1 MFSKALFK
9 QSMKANWVKWLCV
22 TVATCVMLAIVI
34 IVLGSL
40 AINDIRDSLKGVFT
54 EASQEGFLKENTV
67 DSYDAYTLTVRFADE
82 LSDESYDGFISQYGN
97 TLSGLYRVNLAK
109 YASENGIEV
118 GNLTAE
124 DRDIVKNQTIEAL
137 LGFAGDNLEGMLGG
151 FGVTVDEVNQLLYVV
166 LLVYDDHPNFVL
178 LQKPNAGD
186 YNLEDPIEKG
196 KYDEALLAYNSNIAE
211 FKGYLKTAY
220 VEYAGMTAYELYIE
234 KGEEEA
240 VASEYAKQ
248 AEKLTNDAF
257 SSYAEKASA
266 DDFVYDE
273 EMFKDEA
280 KAYVINMIYEG
291 ARAKYLPNGE
301 ENATE
306 EELNTA
312 EQYGVVAKVL
322 ANTAL
327 STYELWLD
335 EYSNTEKYPDLTQA
349 EIKEKARSE
358 AVESI
363 TDQIPPDVGEALE
376 ELGNMDIYG
385 LIIGSIF
392 YRIAGLL
399 LPLVFVIMVANGLLA
414 GQVDSG
420 SMAYVL
426 STPTKRRTV
435 AVTQM
440 AYLML
445 SLFAMFLLVTITSV
459 ISIWVVGGNN
469 FAINFAEICFFNLG
483 AFLTAFA
490 FAGYCFMCS
499 AIFNRSKYSMSIGG
513 GLSIF
518 MLVCTI
524 LGLFGSNV
532 VPSAMRIDAMNVF
545 NYFSIISLFDT
556 VSILEGTIA
565 FAWKF
570 AILVGISIVTF
581 IIGVFRFE
589 KKDLPL

>member
-1 MFSKALFK
+1 MHFSKALFK

-40 AINDIRDSLKGVFT
+40 AINDIRDSLKDVFT
-54 EASQEGFLKENTV
+54 QADQQSYLKENTV
-67 DSYDAYTLTVRFADE
+67 DSYEAYTLSVDFASQLDDPMLSMFAGTAYNMAVSGYQEKIDAYTEANGQAPTGEALETIKEEAATEFITENESILAMLNMTDE
-82 LSDESYDGFISQYGN
+82 EISQFLYIIYMTHDN
-97 TLSGLYRVNLAK
+97 NPTLDTTNN
-109 YASENGIEV
+109 E
-118 GNLTAE
+118 
-124 DRDIVKNQTIEAL
+124 
-137 LGFAGDNLEGMLGG
+137 
-151 FGVTVDEVNQLLYVV
+151 TVITE
-166 LLVYDDHPNFVL
+166 
-178 LQKPNAGD
+178 
-186 YNLEDPIEKG
+186 
-196 KYDEALLAYNSNIAE
+196 
-211 FKGYLKTAY
+211 LKESF
-220 VEYAGMTAYELYIE
+220 VEYAGLTAYNLYISQ
-234 KGEEEA
+234 GETEEVANGYRLQA
-240 VASEYAKQ
+240 VELANTAI
-248 AEKLTNDAF
+248 N
-257 SSYAEKASA
+257 SYEQKSQEEG
-266 DDFVYDE
+266 FVYDE
-273 EMFKDEA
+273 EVFKEEA
-280 KAYVINMIYEG
+280 NEYVINMIYTQTYNQFITSET
-291 ARAKYLPNGE
+291 P
-301 ENATE
+301 TE
-306 EELNTA
+306 EEISNA
-312 EQYGVVAKVL
+312 EQYAVAAKVL
-322 ANTAL
+322 ANTAI
-327 STYELWLD
+327 STYELWID
-335 EYSNTEKYPDLTQA
+335 ELTGSEMTDA
-349 EIKEKARSE
+349 EIKAYAKEQAS
-358 AVESI
+358 ASI
-363 TDQIPPDVGEALE
+363 TDQIPEKVAEALE

-392 YRIAGLL
+392 YRIAGIL
-399 LPLVFVIMVANGLLA
+399 LPMVFVIMVANGLLA

-435 AVTQM
+435 ACTQM

-445 SLFAMFLLVTITSV
+445 SLLAMFILVTVTSV

-469 FAINFAEICFFNLG
+469 FAINFAEICLFNLG
-483 AFLTAFA
+483 AFLTMFA

-556 VSILEGTIA
+556 VSILNGTIS

-570 AILVGISIVTF
+570 AILAGIAIVTF

>member
-1 MFSKALFK
+1 
-9 QSMKANWVKWLCV
+9 MKANWVKWLCV

-40 AINDIRDSLKGVFT
+40 AINDIRDSLKDVF
-54 EASQEGFLKENTV
+54 EQADEEGYLNENSV
-67 DSYDAYTLTVRFADE
+67 DSYEAYTLSVDFANQLDDPMLSMSAGTAYNMAVSGYQEKIDAYTKANGQAPTGEALETIKEEAATEFITENESILAMLNMTDE
-82 LSDESYDGFISQYGN
+82 EISQFLYIIYMTHDN
-97 TLSGLYRVNLAK
+97 NPTLDTTNN
-109 YASENGIEV
+109 ETFITE
-118 GNLTAE
+118 
-124 DRDIVKNQTIEAL
+124 
-137 LGFAGDNLEGMLGG
+137 
-151 FGVTVDEVNQLLYVV
+151 
-166 LLVYDDHPNFVL
+166 
-178 LQKPNAGD
+178 
-186 YNLEDPIEKG
+186 
-196 KYDEALLAYNSNIAE
+196 
-211 FKGYLKTAY
+211 LKESF
-220 VEYAGMTAYELYIE
+220 VEYAGLTAYNLYISQ
-234 KGEEEA
+234 GETEEVANGYRLQA
-240 VASEYAKQ
+240 VELANTAI
-248 AEKLTNDAF
+248 N
-257 SSYAEKASA
+257 SYEQKSQEEG
-266 DDFVYDE
+266 FVYDE
-273 EMFKDEA
+273 EVFKEEA
-280 KAYVINMIYEG
+280 NEYVINMIYTQTYNQFITSET
-291 ARAKYLPNGE
+291 P
-301 ENATE
+301 TE
-306 EELNTA
+306 EEISNA
-312 EQYGVVAKVL
+312 EQYAVAAKVL
-322 ANTAL
+322 ANTAI
-327 STYELWLD
+327 STYELWID
-335 EYSNTEKYPDLTQA
+335 ELTGSEMTDA
-349 EIKEKARSE
+349 EIKAYAKEQAS
-358 AVESI
+358 ASI
-363 TDQIPPDVGEALE
+363 TDQIPKKVAEALE

-392 YRIAGLL
+392 YRIAGIL
-399 LPLVFVIMVANGLLA
+399 LPMVFVIMVANGLLA

-435 AVTQM
+435 ACTQM

-445 SLFAMFLLVTITSV
+445 SLLAMFILVTVTSV

-469 FAINFAEICFFNLG
+469 FAINFAEICLFNLG
-483 AFLTAFA
+483 AFLTMFA

-556 VSILEGTIA
+556 VSILNGTIS

-570 AILVGISIVTF
+570 AILAGIAIVTF

>member
-1 MFSKALFK
+1 MHFSKALFK

-40 AINDIRDSLKGVFT
+40 AINDIRDSLKDVF
-54 EASQEGFLKENTV
+54 EQADQEGYLNENSV
-67 DSYDAYTLTVRFADE
+67 DSYEAYTLSVDFASQLDDPMLSMFAGTAYNMAVSGYQEKINAYTDANGQAPTGEALETIKEEAATEFITENESILAMLNMTDE
-82 LSDESYDGFISQYGN
+82 EISQFLYIIYMTHDN
-97 TLSGLYRVNLAK
+97 NPTLDTTNN
-109 YASENGIEV
+109 E
-118 GNLTAE
+118 
-124 DRDIVKNQTIEAL
+124 
-137 LGFAGDNLEGMLGG
+137 
-151 FGVTVDEVNQLLYVV
+151 TVITE
-166 LLVYDDHPNFVL
+166 
-178 LQKPNAGD
+178 
-186 YNLEDPIEKG
+186 
-196 KYDEALLAYNSNIAE
+196 
-211 FKGYLKTAY
+211 LKESF
-220 VEYAGMTAYELYIE
+220 VEYAGLTAYNLYISQ
-234 KGEEEA
+234 GETEEVANGYRLQA
-240 VASEYAKQ
+240 VELANTAI
-248 AEKLTNDAF
+248 N
-257 SSYAEKASA
+257 SYEQKSQEEG
-266 DDFVYDE
+266 FVYDE
-273 EMFKDEA
+273 EVFKEEA
-280 KAYVINMIYEG
+280 NEYVINMIYTQTYNQFITSET
-291 ARAKYLPNGE
+291 P
-301 ENATE
+301 TE
-306 EELNTA
+306 EEISNA
-312 EQYGVVAKVL
+312 EQYAVAAKVL
-322 ANTAL
+322 ANTAI
-327 STYELWLD
+327 STYELWID
-335 EYSNTEKYPDLTQA
+335 ELTGSEMTDA
-349 EIKEKARSE
+349 EIKAYAKEQAS
-358 AVESI
+358 ASI
-363 TDQIPPDVGEALE
+363 TDQIPEKVAEALE

-392 YRIAGLL
+392 YRIAGIL
-399 LPLVFVIMVANGLLA
+399 LPMVFVIMVANGLLA

-435 AVTQM
+435 ACTQM

-445 SLFAMFLLVTITSV
+445 SLLAMFILVTVTSV

-469 FAINFAEICFFNLG
+469 FAINFAEICLFNLG
-483 AFLTAFA
+483 AFLTMFA

-556 VSILEGTIA
+556 VSILNGTIS

-570 AILVGISIVTF
+570 AILAGIAIVTF

>member
-1 MFSKALFK
+1 MYFSKALFK

-40 AINDIRDSLKGVFT
+40 AINDIRDSLKDVF
-54 EASQEGFLKENTV
+54 EQADQEGYLNENSV
-67 DSYDAYTLTVRFADE
+67 DSYEAYTLSVDFANQLDDPMLSMFAGTAYNMAVSGYQEKIDAYTEANGQAPTGEALETIKEEAATEFITENESILAMLSMTDE
-82 LSDESYDGFISQYGN
+82 EISQFLYIVYMTHDN
-97 TLSGLYRVNLAK
+97 NPTLDTTNN
-109 YASENGIEV
+109 E
-118 GNLTAE
+118 
-124 DRDIVKNQTIEAL
+124 
-137 LGFAGDNLEGMLGG
+137 
-151 FGVTVDEVNQLLYVV
+151 TVITE
-166 LLVYDDHPNFVL
+166 
-178 LQKPNAGD
+178 
-186 YNLEDPIEKG
+186 
-196 KYDEALLAYNSNIAE
+196 
-211 FKGYLKTAY
+211 LKESF
-220 VEYAGMTAYELYIE
+220 VEYAGLTAYNLYISQ
-234 KGEEEA
+234 GETEEVANGYRLQA
-240 VASEYAKQ
+240 VELANTAI
-248 AEKLTNDAF
+248 N
-257 SSYAEKASA
+257 SYEQKSQEEG
-266 DDFVYDE
+266 FVYDE
-273 EMFKDEA
+273 EVFKEEA
-280 KAYVINMIYEG
+280 NEYVINMIYTQTYNQFITSET
-291 ARAKYLPNGE
+291 P
-301 ENATE
+301 TE
-306 EELNTA
+306 EEISNA
-312 EQYGVVAKVL
+312 EQYAVAAKVL
-322 ANTAL
+322 ANTAI
-327 STYELWLD
+327 STYELWID
-335 EYSNTEKYPDLTQA
+335 ELTGSEMTDA
-349 EIKEKARSE
+349 EIKAYAKEQAS
-358 AVESI
+358 ASI
-363 TDQIPPDVGEALE
+363 TDQIPKEVAEALE

-392 YRIAGLL
+392 YRIAGIL
-399 LPLVFVIMVANGLLA
+399 LPMVFVIMVANGLLA

-435 AVTQM
+435 ACTQM

-445 SLFAMFLLVTITSV
+445 SLLAMFLLVTVTSV

-469 FAINFAEICFFNLG
+469 FAINFAEICLFNLG
-483 AFLTAFA
+483 AFLTMFA

-513 GLSIF
+513 ELSIF

-556 VSILEGTIA
+556 VSILNGTIS

-570 AILVGISIVTF
+570 AILAGIAIVTF

>member
-1 MFSKALFK
+1 
-9 QSMKANWVKWLCV
+9 MKANWVKWVCV

-40 AINDIRDSLKGVFT
+40 AINDIRDSLKDVFT
-54 EASQEGFLKENTV
+54 QADQESYLKENSV
-67 DSYDAYTLTVRFADE
+67 DSYEAYNLSIKFADT
-82 LSDESYDGFISQYGN
+82 LESE
-97 TLSGLYRVNLAK
+97 GLEGYMGLAWGMITSSYQQK
-109 YASENGIEV
+109 INEYTTANGQAPT
-118 GNLTAE
+118 G
-124 DRDIVKNQTIEAL
+124 EAL
-137 LGFAGDNLEGMLGG
+137 VSIKEE
-151 FGVTVDEVNQLLYVV
+151 TVDE
-166 LLVYDDHPNFVL
+166 LVATIKSLGDYLPAEFQEMSDEELGQFIYIILMAYDDNPDLSATSPDFVETAKASIKDNF
-178 LQKPNAGD
+178 
-186 YNLEDPIEKG
+186 
-196 KYDEALLAYNSNIAE
+196 
-211 FKGYLKTAY
+211 
-220 VEYAGMTAYELYIE
+220 VEYAGITAYNLYISQ
-234 KGEEEA
+234 GEEASVAEGYAAQA
-240 VASEYAKQ
+240 VELANTAI
-248 AEKLTNDAF
+248 N
-257 SSYAEKASA
+257 SYEQKSQEEG
-266 DDFVYDE
+266 FVYDE
-273 EMFKDEA
+273 EVFKEEA
-280 KAYVINMIYEG
+280 NEYVINMIYTQTYNQFITSET
-291 ARAKYLPNGE
+291 P
-301 ENATE
+301 TE
-306 EELNTA
+306 EEISNA
-312 EQYGVVAKVL
+312 EQYAVAAKVL
-322 ANTAL
+322 ANTAI
-327 STYELWLD
+327 STYELWID
-335 EYSNTEKYPDLTQA
+335 ELTGSEMTDA
-349 EIKEKARSE
+349 EIKAYAKEQAS
-358 AVESI
+358 ASI
-363 TDQIPPDVGEALE
+363 TDQIPEKVAEALE

-392 YRIAGLL
+392 YRIAGIL
-399 LPLVFVIMVANGLLA
+399 LPMVFVIMVANGLLA

-435 AVTQM
+435 ACTQM

-445 SLFAMFLLVTITSV
+445 SLLAMFILVTVTSV

-469 FAINFAEICFFNLG
+469 FAINFAEICLFNLG
-483 AFLTAFA
+483 AFLTMFA

-556 VSILEGTIA
+556 VSILNGTIS

-570 AILVGISIVTF
+570 AILAGIAIVTF

>member
-1 MFSKALFK
+1 MHFSKALFK
-9 QSMKANWVKWLCV
+9 QSMKANWVKWVCV

-40 AINDIRDSLKGVFT
+40 AINDIRDSLKDVFT
-54 EASQEGFLKENTV
+54 EADQERYLKENSV
-67 DSYDAYTLTVRFADE
+67 DSYDAYNLSVTLAHELDGEQYDAFLELGWNFLTPMYKTNIALFTAENGRAPTEEELQDIKDKTIDSVLGMIGANLPENISSEEIEQLLQIVLFTYDNHSDFAFPNADDFE
-82 LSDESYDGFISQYGN
+82 GGAESEEYKTEYASKVSEFKDYLKESYI
-97 TLSGLYRVNLAK
+97 
-109 YASENGIEV
+109 
-118 GNLTAE
+118 
-124 DRDIVKNQTIEAL
+124 
-137 LGFAGDNLEGMLGG
+137 
-151 FGVTVDEVNQLLYVV
+151 
-166 LLVYDDHPNFVL
+166 
-178 LQKPNAGD
+178 
-186 YNLEDPIEKG
+186 
-196 KYDEALLAYNSNIAE
+196 
-211 FKGYLKTAY
+211 
-220 VEYAGMTAYELYIE
+220 EYAGVVAYNLYISQ
-234 KGEEEA
+234 GEEESVAEGYAMQA
-240 VASEYAKQ
+240 VELANTAI
-248 AEKLTNDAF
+248 T
-257 SSYAEKASA
+257 SYEQKSQEEGFVFDE
-266 DDFVYDE
+266 DDF
-273 EMFKDEA
+273 KAEA
-280 KAYVINMIYEG
+280 SSYVINMIYNE
-291 ARAKYLPNGE
+291 AKAMYLPNGE
-301 ENATE
+301 SSTE
-306 EELNTA
+306 EEKELA
-312 EQYGVVAKVL
+312 EQYAVAAKVI
-322 ANTAL
+322 ANTAI
-327 STYELWLD
+327 STYELWID
-335 EYSNTEKYPDLTQA
+335 EYSDVEKYPDMTQT
-349 EIKEKARSE
+349 EIKEKARDE

-363 TDQIPPDVGEALE
+363 TDQIPEKVAEALE

-392 YRIAGLL
+392 YRIAGIL
-399 LPLVFVIMVANGLLA
+399 LPMVFVIMVANGLLA

-435 AVTQM
+435 ACTQM
-440 AYLML
+440 AYLMI
-445 SLFAMFLLVTITSV
+445 SLLAMFLMVTITSV

-483 AFLTAFA
+483 AFLTMFA

-545 NYFSIISLFDT
+545 NFLSIISLFDT
-556 VSILEGTIA
+556 VSILNGTIA

-570 AILVGISIVTF
+570 AILAGIAIVTF

>member
-1 MFSKALFK
+1 MYFSKALFK

-40 AINDIRDSLKGVFT
+40 AINDIRDSLKDVF
-54 EASQEGFLKENTV
+54 EQADEEGYLNENSV
-67 DSYDAYTLTVRFADE
+67 DSYEAYTLSVDFANQLDDPMLSMSAGTAYNMAVSGYQEKIDAYTKANGQAPTGEALETIKEEAATEFITENESILAMLNMTDE
-82 LSDESYDGFISQYGN
+82 EISQFLYIIYMTHDN
-97 TLSGLYRVNLAK
+97 NPTLDTTNN
-109 YASENGIEV
+109 ETFITE
-118 GNLTAE
+118 
-124 DRDIVKNQTIEAL
+124 
-137 LGFAGDNLEGMLGG
+137 
-151 FGVTVDEVNQLLYVV
+151 
-166 LLVYDDHPNFVL
+166 
-178 LQKPNAGD
+178 
-186 YNLEDPIEKG
+186 
-196 KYDEALLAYNSNIAE
+196 
-211 FKGYLKTAY
+211 LKESF
-220 VEYAGMTAYELYIE
+220 VEYAGLTAYNLYISQ
-234 KGEEEA
+234 GETEEVANGYRVQA
-240 VASEYAKQ
+240 VELANTAI
-248 AEKLTNDAF
+248 N
-257 SSYAEKASA
+257 SYEQKSQEEG
-266 DDFVYDE
+266 FVYDE
-273 EMFKDEA
+273 EVFKEEA
-280 KAYVINMIYEG
+280 NEYVINMIYTQTYNQFITSET
-291 ARAKYLPNGE
+291 P
-301 ENATE
+301 TE
-306 EELNTA
+306 EEISNA
-312 EQYGVVAKVL
+312 EQYAVAAKVL
-322 ANTAL
+322 ANTAI
-327 STYELWLD
+327 STYELWID
-335 EYSNTEKYPDLTQA
+335 ELTGSEMTDA
-349 EIKEKARSE
+349 EIKAYAKEQAS
-358 AVESI
+358 ASI
-363 TDQIPPDVGEALE
+363 TDQIPKKVAEALE

-392 YRIAGLL
+392 YRIAGIL
-399 LPLVFVIMVANGLLA
+399 LPMVFVIMVANGLLA

-435 AVTQM
+435 ACTQM

-445 SLFAMFLLVTITSV
+445 SLLAMFILVTVTSV

-469 FAINFAEICFFNLG
+469 FAINFAEICLFNLG
-483 AFLTAFA
+483 AFLTMFA

-556 VSILEGTIA
+556 VSILNGTIS

-570 AILVGISIVTF
+570 AILAGIAIVTF

>member
-1 MFSKALFK
+1 
-9 QSMKANWVKWLCV
+9 MKANWVKWLCV

-40 AINDIRDSLKGVFT
+40 AINDIRDSLKDVF
-54 EASQEGFLKENTV
+54 EQADQEGYLNENSV
-67 DSYDAYTLTVRFADE
+67 DSYEAYTLSVDFANQLDDPMLSMFAGTAYNMAVSGYQEKIDAYTEANGQAPTGEALETIKEEAATEFITENESILAMLNMTDE
-82 LSDESYDGFISQYGN
+82 EISQFLYIVYMTHDN
-97 TLSGLYRVNLAK
+97 NPTLDTTNN
-109 YASENGIEV
+109 E
-118 GNLTAE
+118 
-124 DRDIVKNQTIEAL
+124 
-137 LGFAGDNLEGMLGG
+137 
-151 FGVTVDEVNQLLYVV
+151 TVITE
-166 LLVYDDHPNFVL
+166 
-178 LQKPNAGD
+178 
-186 YNLEDPIEKG
+186 
-196 KYDEALLAYNSNIAE
+196 
-211 FKGYLKTAY
+211 LKESF
-220 VEYAGMTAYELYIE
+220 VEYAGLTAYNLYISQ
-234 KGEEEA
+234 GETEEVANGYRLQA
-240 VASEYAKQ
+240 VELANTAI
-248 AEKLTNDAF
+248 N
-257 SSYAEKASA
+257 SYEQKSQEEG
-266 DDFVYDE
+266 FVYDE
-273 EMFKDEA
+273 EVFKEEA
-280 KAYVINMIYEG
+280 NEYVINMIYTQTYNQFITSET
-291 ARAKYLPNGE
+291 P
-301 ENATE
+301 TE
-306 EELNTA
+306 EEISNA
-312 EQYGVVAKVL
+312 EQYAVAAKVL
-322 ANTAL
+322 ANTAI
-327 STYELWLD
+327 STYELWID
-335 EYSNTEKYPDLTQA
+335 ELTGSEMTDA
-349 EIKEKARSE
+349 EIKAYAKEQAS
-358 AVESI
+358 ASI
-363 TDQIPPDVGEALE
+363 TDQIPEKVAEALE

-392 YRIAGLL
+392 YRIAGIL
-399 LPLVFVIMVANGLLA
+399 LPMVFVIMVANGLLA

-435 AVTQM
+435 ACTQM

-445 SLFAMFLLVTITSV
+445 SLLAMFLLVTVTSV

-469 FAINFAEICFFNLG
+469 FAINFAEICLFNLG
-483 AFLTAFA
+483 AFLTMFA

-556 VSILEGTIA
+556 VSILNGTIS

-570 AILVGISIVTF
+570 AILAGIAIVTF

>member
-1 MFSKALFK
+1 MYFSKALFK
-9 QSMKANWVKWLCV
+9 QSMKANWVKWVCV

-40 AINDIRDSLKGVFT
+40 AINDIRDSLKEVFT
-54 EASQEGFLKENTV
+54 QADQEGYLKENSV
-67 DSYDAYTLTVRFADE
+67 DSYEAYTLSVDFASQLDDPMLSMFAGTAYNMAISGYQEKIVAYTEANGQAPTGEALETIKEEAATEFITENESILAMLNMTDE
-82 LSDESYDGFISQYGN
+82 EISQFLYIVYMTHDN
-97 TLSGLYRVNLAK
+97 NPTLDSTNNETV
-109 YASENGIEV
+109 I
-118 GNLTAE
+118 TA
-124 DRDIVKNQTIEAL
+124 
-137 LGFAGDNLEGMLGG
+137 
-151 FGVTVDEVNQLLYVV
+151 
-166 LLVYDDHPNFVL
+166 
-178 LQKPNAGD
+178 
-186 YNLEDPIEKG
+186 
-196 KYDEALLAYNSNIAE
+196 
-211 FKGYLKTAY
+211 LKESF
-220 VEYAGMTAYELYIE
+220 VEYAGLTAYNLYISQ
-234 KGEEEA
+234 GETEEVANRYRLQA
-240 VASEYAKQ
+240 VELANTAI
-248 AEKLTNDAF
+248 N
-257 SSYAEKASA
+257 SYEQKSQEEG
-266 DDFVYDE
+266 FVYDE
-273 EMFKDEA
+273 EVFKEEA
-280 KAYVINMIYEG
+280 NKYVINMIYTQTYNQFITSET
-291 ARAKYLPNGE
+291 P
-301 ENATE
+301 TE
-306 EELNTA
+306 EEISNA
-312 EQYGVVAKVL
+312 EQYAVAAKVL
-322 ANTAL
+322 ANTAI
-327 STYELWLD
+327 STYELWID
-335 EYSNTEKYPDLTQA
+335 ELTGSEMTDA
-349 EIKEKARSE
+349 EIKAYAKEQAS
-358 AVESI
+358 ASI
-363 TDQIPPDVGEALE
+363 TDQIPEKVAEALE

-399 LPLVFVIMVANGLLA
+399 LPMVFVIMVANGLLA

-435 AVTQM
+435 ACTQM

-445 SLFAMFLLVTITSV
+445 SLLAMFLMVTVTSV

-483 AFLTAFA
+483 AFLTMFA

-556 VSILEGTIA
+556 VSILNGTID

-570 AILVGISIVTF
+570 AILAGIAIVTF

>member
-1 MFSKALFK
+1 MYFSKALFK
-9 QSMKANWVKWLCV
+9 QSMKANWVKWVCV

-40 AINDIRDSLKGVFT
+40 AINDIRDSLKEVFT
-54 EASQEGFLKENTV
+54 QADQEGYLKENSV
-67 DSYDAYTLTVRFADE
+67 DSYEAYTLSVDFASQLDDPMLSMFAGTAYNMAISGYQEKIVAYTEANGQAPTGEALETIKEEAATEFITENESILAMLNMTDE
-82 LSDESYDGFISQYGN
+82 EISQFLYIVYMTHDN
-97 TLSGLYRVNLAK
+97 NPTLDSTNNETV
-109 YASENGIEV
+109 I
-118 GNLTAE
+118 TA
-124 DRDIVKNQTIEAL
+124 
-137 LGFAGDNLEGMLGG
+137 
-151 FGVTVDEVNQLLYVV
+151 
-166 LLVYDDHPNFVL
+166 
-178 LQKPNAGD
+178 
-186 YNLEDPIEKG
+186 
-196 KYDEALLAYNSNIAE
+196 
-211 FKGYLKTAY
+211 LKESF
-220 VEYAGMTAYELYIE
+220 VEYAGLTAYNLYISQ
-234 KGEEEA
+234 GETEEVANRYRLQA
-240 VASEYAKQ
+240 VELANTAI
-248 AEKLTNDAF
+248 N
-257 SSYAEKASA
+257 SYEQKSQEEG
-266 DDFVYDE
+266 FVYDE
-273 EMFKDEA
+273 EVFKEEA
-280 KAYVINMIYEG
+280 NEYVINMIYTQTYNQFITSET
-291 ARAKYLPNGE
+291 P
-301 ENATE
+301 TE
-306 EELNTA
+306 EEISNA
-312 EQYGVVAKVL
+312 EQYAVAAKVL
-322 ANTAL
+322 ANTAI
-327 STYELWLD
+327 STYELWID
-335 EYSNTEKYPDLTQA
+335 ELTGSEMTDA
-349 EIKEKARSE
+349 EIKAYAKEQAS
-358 AVESI
+358 ASI
-363 TDQIPPDVGEALE
+363 TDQIPEKVAEALE

-399 LPLVFVIMVANGLLA
+399 LPMVFVIMVANGLLA

-435 AVTQM
+435 ACTQM

-445 SLFAMFLLVTITSV
+445 SLLAMFLMVTVTSV

-483 AFLTAFA
+483 AFLTMFA

-556 VSILEGTIA
+556 VSILNGTID

-570 AILVGISIVTF
+570 AILAGIAIVTF

>member
-1 MFSKALFK
+1 MHFSKALFK

-22 TVATCVMLAIVI
+22 TVATCVMLAIVT

-40 AINDIRDSLKGVFT
+40 AINDIRDSLKDVFT
-54 EASQEGFLKENTV
+54 QADQQSYLKENTV
-67 DSYDAYTLTVRFADE
+67 DSYEAYTLSVDFASQLDDPMLSMFAGTAYNMAVSGYQEKIDAYTEANGQEPTGEALETIKEEAATEFITENESILAMLSMTDE
-82 LSDESYDGFISQYGN
+82 EISQFLYIIYMTHDN
-97 TLSGLYRVNLAK
+97 NPTLDTTNN
-109 YASENGIEV
+109 E
-118 GNLTAE
+118 
-124 DRDIVKNQTIEAL
+124 
-137 LGFAGDNLEGMLGG
+137 
-151 FGVTVDEVNQLLYVV
+151 TVITE
-166 LLVYDDHPNFVL
+166 
-178 LQKPNAGD
+178 
-186 YNLEDPIEKG
+186 
-196 KYDEALLAYNSNIAE
+196 
-211 FKGYLKTAY
+211 LKESF
-220 VEYAGMTAYELYIE
+220 VEYAGLTAYNLYISQ
-234 KGEEEA
+234 GETEEVANGYRLQA
-240 VASEYAKQ
+240 VELANTAI
-248 AEKLTNDAF
+248 N
-257 SSYAEKASA
+257 SYERKSQEEG
-266 DDFVYDE
+266 FVYDE
-273 EMFKDEA
+273 EVFKEEA
-280 KAYVINMIYEG
+280 NEYVINMIYTQTYNQFNTSET
-291 ARAKYLPNGE
+291 P
-301 ENATE
+301 TE
-306 EELNTA
+306 EEISNA
-312 EQYGVVAKVL
+312 EQYAVAAKVL
-322 ANTAL
+322 ANTAI
-327 STYELWLD
+327 STYELWID
-335 EYSNTEKYPDLTQA
+335 ELTGSEMTDA
-349 EIKEKARSE
+349 EIKAYAKEQAS
-358 AVESI
+358 ASI
-363 TDQIPPDVGEALE
+363 TDQIPEKVAEALE

-392 YRIAGLL
+392 YRIAGIL
-399 LPLVFVIMVANGLLA
+399 LPMVFVIMVANGLLA

-435 AVTQM
+435 ACTQM

-445 SLFAMFLLVTITSV
+445 SLLAMFLLVTVTSV

-469 FAINFAEICFFNLG
+469 FAINFAEICLFNLG
-483 AFLTAFA
+483 AFLTMFA

-556 VSILEGTIA
+556 VSILNGTIS

-570 AILVGISIVTF
+570 AILAGIAIVTF

>member
-1 MFSKALFK
+1 MHFSKALFK

-40 AINDIRDSLKGVFT
+40 AINDIRDSLKDVFT
-54 EASQEGFLKENTV
+54 QADQESYLKENSV
-67 DSYDAYTLTVRFADE
+67 DSYEAYNLSIKFADT
-82 LSDESYDGFISQYGN
+82 LESE
-97 TLSGLYRVNLAK
+97 GLEGYMGIAWGMITSSYQQKINEYTTA
-109 YASENGIEV
+109 NGQAPT
-118 GNLTAE
+118 G
-124 DRDIVKNQTIEAL
+124 EAL
-137 LGFAGDNLEGMLGG
+137 VSIKEE
-151 FGVTVDEVNQLLYVV
+151 TVDE
-166 LLVYDDHPNFVL
+166 LVATIKSLGDYLPAEFQEMSDEELGQFIYIILMAYDDNPDLSATSPDFVETAKASIKDNF
-178 LQKPNAGD
+178 
-186 YNLEDPIEKG
+186 
-196 KYDEALLAYNSNIAE
+196 
-211 FKGYLKTAY
+211 
-220 VEYAGMTAYELYIE
+220 VEYAGITAYNLYISQ
-234 KGEEEA
+234 GEEASVAEGYAAQA
-240 VASEYAKQ
+240 VELANTAI
-248 AEKLTNDAF
+248 N
-257 SSYAEKASA
+257 SYEQKSQEEG
-266 DDFVYDE
+266 FVYDE
-273 EMFKDEA
+273 EVFKEEA
-280 KAYVINMIYEG
+280 NEYVINMIYTQTYNQFITSET
-291 ARAKYLPNGE
+291 P
-301 ENATE
+301 TE
-306 EELNTA
+306 EEISNA
-312 EQYGVVAKVL
+312 EQYAVAAKVL
-322 ANTAL
+322 ANTAI
-327 STYELWLD
+327 STYELWID
-335 EYSNTEKYPDLTQA
+335 ELTGSEMTDA
-349 EIKEKARSE
+349 EIKAYAKEQAS
-358 AVESI
+358 ASI
-363 TDQIPPDVGEALE
+363 TDQIPEKVAEALE

-399 LPLVFVIMVANGLLA
+399 LPMVFVIMVANGLLA

-435 AVTQM
+435 ACTQM

-445 SLFAMFLLVTITSV
+445 SLLAMFILVTVTSV

-469 FAINFAEICFFNLG
+469 FAINFAEICLFNLG
-483 AFLTAFA
+483 AFLTMFA

-556 VSILEGTIA
+556 VSILNGTIS

-570 AILVGISIVTF
+570 AILASIAIVTF

>member
-1 MFSKALFK
+1 MYFSKALFK

-40 AINDIRDSLKGVFT
+40 AINDIRDSLKDVF
-54 EASQEGFLKENTV
+54 EQADQEGYLNENSV
-67 DSYDAYTLTVRFADE
+67 DSYEAYTLSVDFANQLDDPMLSMFAGTAYNMAVSGYQEKIDAYTEANGQAPTGEALETIKEEAATEFITENESILAMLNMTDE
-82 LSDESYDGFISQYGN
+82 EISQFLYIIYMTHDN
-97 TLSGLYRVNLAK
+97 NPTLDTTNN
-109 YASENGIEV
+109 E
-118 GNLTAE
+118 
-124 DRDIVKNQTIEAL
+124 
-137 LGFAGDNLEGMLGG
+137 
-151 FGVTVDEVNQLLYVV
+151 TVITE
-166 LLVYDDHPNFVL
+166 
-178 LQKPNAGD
+178 
-186 YNLEDPIEKG
+186 
-196 KYDEALLAYNSNIAE
+196 
-211 FKGYLKTAY
+211 LKESF
-220 VEYAGMTAYELYIE
+220 VEYAGLTAYNLYISQ
-234 KGEEEA
+234 GETEEVANGYRLQA
-240 VASEYAKQ
+240 VELANTAI
-248 AEKLTNDAF
+248 N
-257 SSYAEKASA
+257 SYEQKSQEEG
-266 DDFVYDE
+266 FVYDE
-273 EMFKDEA
+273 EVFKEEA
-280 KAYVINMIYEG
+280 NEYVINMIYTQTYNQFITSET
-291 ARAKYLPNGE
+291 P
-301 ENATE
+301 TE
-306 EELNTA
+306 EEISNA
-312 EQYGVVAKVL
+312 EQYAVAAKVL
-322 ANTAL
+322 ANTAI
-327 STYELWLD
+327 STYELWID
-335 EYSNTEKYPDLTQA
+335 ELTGSEMTDA
-349 EIKEKARSE
+349 EIKAYAKEQAS
-358 AVESI
+358 ASI
-363 TDQIPPDVGEALE
+363 TDQIPKKVAEALE

-392 YRIAGLL
+392 YRIAGIL
-399 LPLVFVIMVANGLLA
+399 LPMVFVIMVANGLLA

-426 STPTKRRTV
+426 STPTKRRAV
-435 AVTQM
+435 ACTQM

-445 SLFAMFLLVTITSV
+445 SLLAMFLLVTVTSV

-469 FAINFAEICFFNLG
+469 FAINFAEICLFNLG
-483 AFLTAFA
+483 AFLTMFA

-556 VSILEGTIA
+556 VSILNGTIS

-570 AILVGISIVTF
+570 AILAGIAIVTF

>member
-1 MFSKALFK
+1 MYFSKALFK

-40 AINDIRDSLKGVFT
+40 AINDIRDSLKDVF
-54 EASQEGFLKENTV
+54 EQADQEGYLNENSV
-67 DSYDAYTLTVRFADE
+67 DSYEAYTLSVDFANQLDDPMLSMFAGTAYNMAVSGYQEKIDAYTEANGQAPTGEALETIKEEAATEFITENESILAMLNMTDE
-82 LSDESYDGFISQYGN
+82 EISQFLYIVYMTHDN
-97 TLSGLYRVNLAK
+97 NPTLDTTNN
-109 YASENGIEV
+109 E
-118 GNLTAE
+118 
-124 DRDIVKNQTIEAL
+124 
-137 LGFAGDNLEGMLGG
+137 
-151 FGVTVDEVNQLLYVV
+151 TVITE
-166 LLVYDDHPNFVL
+166 
-178 LQKPNAGD
+178 
-186 YNLEDPIEKG
+186 
-196 KYDEALLAYNSNIAE
+196 
-211 FKGYLKTAY
+211 LKESF
-220 VEYAGMTAYELYIE
+220 VEYAGLTAYNLYISQ
-234 KGEEEA
+234 GETEEVANGYRLQA
-240 VASEYAKQ
+240 VELANTAI
-248 AEKLTNDAF
+248 N
-257 SSYAEKASA
+257 SYEQKSQEEG
-266 DDFVYDE
+266 FVYDE
-273 EMFKDEA
+273 EVFKEEA
-280 KAYVINMIYEG
+280 NEYVINMIYTQTYNQFITSET
-291 ARAKYLPNGE
+291 P
-301 ENATE
+301 TE
-306 EELNTA
+306 EEISNA
-312 EQYGVVAKVL
+312 EQYAVAAKVL
-322 ANTAL
+322 ANTAI
-327 STYELWLD
+327 STYELWID
-335 EYSNTEKYPDLTQA
+335 ELTGSEMTDA
-349 EIKEKARSE
+349 EIKAYAKEQAS
-358 AVESI
+358 ASI
-363 TDQIPPDVGEALE
+363 TDQIPEKVAEALE

-392 YRIAGLL
+392 YRIAGIL
-399 LPLVFVIMVANGLLA
+399 LPMVFVIMVANGLLA

-435 AVTQM
+435 ACTQM

-445 SLFAMFLLVTITSV
+445 SLLAMFLLVTVTSV

-469 FAINFAEICFFNLG
+469 FAINFAEICLFNLG
-483 AFLTAFA
+483 AFLTMFA

-556 VSILEGTIA
+556 VSILNGTIS

-570 AILVGISIVTF
+570 AILAGIAIVTF

>member
-1 MFSKALFK
+1 MHFSKALFK

-40 AINDIRDSLKGVFT
+40 AINDIRDSLKDVFT
-54 EASQEGFLKENTV
+54 QADQQSYLKENTV
-67 DSYDAYTLTVRFADE
+67 DSYEAYTLSVDFASQLDDPMLSMYAGTAYNMAVSGYQEKINAYTDANGQAPTGEALETIKEEAATEFITENESILAMLNMTDE
-82 LSDESYDGFISQYGN
+82 EISQFLYIIYMTHDN
-97 TLSGLYRVNLAK
+97 NPTLDTTNN
-109 YASENGIEV
+109 E
-118 GNLTAE
+118 
-124 DRDIVKNQTIEAL
+124 
-137 LGFAGDNLEGMLGG
+137 
-151 FGVTVDEVNQLLYVV
+151 TVITE
-166 LLVYDDHPNFVL
+166 
-178 LQKPNAGD
+178 
-186 YNLEDPIEKG
+186 
-196 KYDEALLAYNSNIAE
+196 
-211 FKGYLKTAY
+211 LKKSF
-220 VEYAGMTAYELYIE
+220 VEYAGLTAYNLYISQ
-234 KGEEEA
+234 GETEEVANGYRLQAVELANTAINSYEQKSQEEGFVYNEEVFKEEA
-240 VASEYAKQ
+240 NE
-248 AEKLTNDAF
+248 
-257 SSYAEKASA
+257 
-266 DDFVYDE
+266 
-273 EMFKDEA
+273 
-280 KAYVINMIYEG
+280 YVINMIYTQTYNQFITSET
-291 ARAKYLPNGE
+291 P
-301 ENATE
+301 TE
-306 EELNTA
+306 EEISNA
-312 EQYGVVAKVL
+312 EQYAVAAKVL
-322 ANTAL
+322 ANTAI
-327 STYELWLD
+327 STYELWID
-335 EYSNTEKYPDLTQA
+335 ELTGSEMTDA
-349 EIKEKARSE
+349 EIKAYAKEQAS
-358 AVESI
+358 ASI
-363 TDQIPPDVGEALE
+363 TNQIPEKVAEALE

-392 YRIAGLL
+392 YRIAGIL
-399 LPLVFVIMVANGLLA
+399 LPMVFVIMVANGLLA

-435 AVTQM
+435 ACTQM

-445 SLFAMFLLVTITSV
+445 SLLAMFILVTVTSV

-469 FAINFAEICFFNLG
+469 FAINFAEICLFNLG
-483 AFLTAFA
+483 AFLTMFA

-556 VSILEGTIA
+556 VSILNGTIS

-570 AILVGISIVTF
+570 AILAGIAIVTF

>member
-1 MFSKALFK
+1 MYFSKALFK

-40 AINDIRDSLKGVFT
+40 AINDIRDSLKDVF
-54 EASQEGFLKENTV
+54 EQADEEGYLNENSV
-67 DSYDAYTLTVRFADE
+67 DSYEAYTLSVDFANQLDDPMLSMFAGTAYNMAVSGYQEKIDAYTEANGQAPTGEALETIKEEAATEFITENESILATLNMTDE
-82 LSDESYDGFISQYGN
+82 EISQFLYIVYMTHDN
-97 TLSGLYRVNLAK
+97 NPTLDTTNN
-109 YASENGIEV
+109 E
-118 GNLTAE
+118 
-124 DRDIVKNQTIEAL
+124 
-137 LGFAGDNLEGMLGG
+137 
-151 FGVTVDEVNQLLYVV
+151 TVITE
-166 LLVYDDHPNFVL
+166 
-178 LQKPNAGD
+178 
-186 YNLEDPIEKG
+186 
-196 KYDEALLAYNSNIAE
+196 
-211 FKGYLKTAY
+211 LKESF
-220 VEYAGMTAYELYIE
+220 VEYAGLTAYNLYISQ
-234 KGEEEA
+234 GETEEVANGYRLQA
-240 VASEYAKQ
+240 VELANTAI
-248 AEKLTNDAF
+248 N
-257 SSYAEKASA
+257 SYEQKSQEEG
-266 DDFVYDE
+266 FVYDE
-273 EMFKDEA
+273 DDFKAEA
-280 KAYVINMIYEG
+280 SSYVINMIYTQTYNQFITSET
-291 ARAKYLPNGE
+291 P
-301 ENATE
+301 TE
-306 EELNTA
+306 EEISNA
-312 EQYGVVAKVL
+312 EQYAVAAKVI
-322 ANTAL
+322 ANTAI
-327 STYELWLD
+327 STYELLID
-335 EYSNTEKYPDLTQA
+335 EYSDVEKYPDMTQT
-349 EIKEKARSE
+349 EIKEKARDE

-363 TDQIPPDVGEALE
+363 TDQIPKEVAEALE

-392 YRIAGLL
+392 YRIAGIL
-399 LPLVFVIMVANGLLA
+399 LPMVFVIMVANGLLA

-426 STPTKRRTV
+426 STPTKRRAV
-435 AVTQM
+435 ACTQM

-445 SLFAMFLLVTITSV
+445 SLLAMFLLVTVTSV

-469 FAINFAEICFFNLG
+469 FAINFAEICLFNLG
-483 AFLTAFA
+483 AFLTMFA

-556 VSILEGTIA
+556 VSILNGTIS

-570 AILVGISIVTF
+570 AILAGIAIVTF